1 MIRYKMLQL
10 HVAFNFHKKCFK
22 VKKFSL
28 SLKKPEYKWVVA
40 AICFLMIFITLGF
53 CSSNRG
59 IYLAAITQ
67 ALDIKRS
74 AVSLNDS
81 FRFISTAVVNLFF
94 GMLVYKHGTKKLICA
109 GFISLIISTLLYAT
123 SSSLLGFYIG
133 GIFLGIGFSWTSTT
147 MVGCIINKWFTKNK
161 GTVMGAVI
169 AANGFGSALATQIV
183 SPIIYQEGNVFGY
196 RTAYKLISLILLA
209 SLLIVIIFYKDKP
222 KDLKASS
229 APSEKKSGHG
239 DNWEGISYESAVK
252 KPFFWA
258 ALVCIFLTGFV
269 LQGMTGVAAA
279 HMKDVGMTAAF
290 IADALSLHALSLSA
304 FKFLTGFFYDKFG
317 LRVTMS
323 ICDIAAM
330 VVMLF
335 LIFIT
340 NSPTGKVLAYLYGIM
355 SAIALPLE
363 TIMLPIF
370 AGDILGQKSYN
381 KILGIFVSVNT
392 AGYAFGVPLTNLS
405 YDLFGTYIPVFI
417 LFFVTMLA
425 ITVVFQFIAKAS
437 RCERKALTASSQI

>member
-1 MIRYKMLQL
+1 M
-10 HVAFNFHKKCFK
+10 
-22 VKKFSL
+22 KKFSL

-53 CSSNRG
+53 CSSNRS

-74 AVSLNDS
+74 AFSLNDS

-109 GFISLIISTLLYAT
+109 GFISLIISMMLYAT
-123 SSSLLGFYIG
+123 SSSLIGFYIG

-161 GTVMGAVI
+161 GTVMGAVL

-183 SPIIYQEGNVFGY
+183 SPIIYQEGNAFGY
-196 RTAYKLISLILLA
+196 RTAYKLIALILLA
-209 SLLIVIIFYKDKP
+209 SLLIVILFYKDKP
-222 KDLKASS
+222 KELKDSS
-229 APSEKKSGHG
+229 SSQKKSAHG
-239 DNWEGISYESAVK
+239 DNWEGISYDAAVK
-252 KPFFWA
+252 KPFYWA
-258 ALVCIFLTGFV
+258 ALVCIFLTSFV

-279 HMKDVGMTAAF
+279 HMKDVGMTPAF
-290 IADALSLHALSLSA
+290 IAGALSLHALSLAA

-323 ICDIAAM
+323 ICDIATM

-355 SAIALPLE
+355 SALALPLE

-370 AGDILGQKSYN
+370 AGDIFGQKSYN

-405 YDLFGTYIPVFI
+405 YDLFGTYIPVFV
-417 LFFVTMLA
+417 LFFLTMLA

-437 RCERKALTASSQI
+437 KRERAALASSND